1 MKLAERYAS
10 IDVLPR
16 TIPVFPLNG
25 VLLLPRANLPLNIFE
40 PRYVQMFDDA
50 LSGPRLIGV
59 AQPAR
64 QMSAG
69 HESPQGKS
77 VPLRQT
83 GCVGRITAYQEVED
97 GRLIVQLVGV
107 CRFSFVM
114 ENETPRLYR
123 TITVDY
129 TSFAPDLIAGAGA
142 DEVDREALLAAL
154 KRFIEARDLKADW
167 TSIQRSENE
176 QLVNALSVMCPYGP
190 EEKQA
195 LLEAQDLKTRANL
208 LIALAEMEIAAGERG
223 GGSGTMLQ

>member
-1 MKLAERYAS
+1 MKLDERYPS
-10 IDVLPR
+10 IDVLAR

-40 PRYVQMFDDA
+40 PRYVQMIDDA
-50 LSGPRLIGV
+50 ISGARLIGV

-64 QMSAG
+64 QLSSG
-69 HESPQGKS
+69 QESPQGKS

-83 GCVGRITAYQEVED
+83 GCVGRITAYQELDD
-97 GRLIVQLVGV
+97 GRLIVQLAGI
-107 CRFSFVM
+107 CRFTVVT

-123 TITVDY
+123 TLTVDY
-129 TSFAPDLIAGAGA
+129 AAFAHDLVPGEGA
-142 DEVDREALLAAL
+142 DEVDRDALLAAL
-154 KRFIEARDLKADW
+154 KRFTEARDLKADW
-167 TSIQRSENE
+167 PSIQRSENE

-195 LLEAQDLKTRANL
+195 LLEAKDLKTRANL

>member
-1 MKLAERYAS
+1 MKLAERYPS
-10 IDVLPR
+10 IDGLAR

-40 PRYVQMFDDA
+40 PRYVQMIDDA
-50 LSGPRLIGV
+50 ISGSRLIGV

-64 QMSAG
+64 QLSSG

-83 GCVGRITAYQEVED
+83 GCVGRITAYQELED
-97 GRLIVQLVGV
+97 GRLIVQLAGI
-107 CRFSFVM
+107 CRFSLVT

-129 TSFAPDLIAGAGA
+129 GAFGHDLVAGEGA

-154 KRFIEARDLKADW
+154 KRFTEARDLKADW

-195 LLEAQDLKTRANL
+195 LLEAKDLKTRANL
-208 LIALAEMEIAAGERG
+208 LIALAEMEIAAGERS